1 MAGRHNIVAEQG
13 STFTFNFTVKTNG
26 VAWNLTSYTARMQVR
41 PTVESTTTLL
51 SLTTG
56 SGITLGGALGTVAIT
71 ATATQ
76 MAAIQ
81 SGKHVYDVE
90 LVSAGGVV
98 TRIIE
103 GKFIVKA
110 EVTR

>member
-1 MAGRHNIVAEQG
+1 MAGKYNVTAEQG

-26 VAWNLTSYTARMQVR
+26 VVWNLTSYTARMQVR
-41 PTVESTTTLL
+41 PTVEATNTLL

-56 SGITLGGALGTVAIT
+56 NGITLGGVLGTVSIT
-71 ATATQ
+71 ATAAQ
-76 MAAIQ
+76 MTAIQ
-81 SGKHVYDVE
+81 AGKHVYDVE

>member
-1 MAGRHNIVAEQG
+1 MAGKYNITAEQG

-26 VAWNLTSYTARMQVR
+26 TAWNLTSYTARMQVR
-41 PTVESTTTLL
+41 PTIESTSTLL

-56 SGITLGGALGTVAIT
+56 SGITLGGAAGTVSIT
-71 ATATQ
+71 ATAAQ
-76 MAAIQ
+76 MADIQ
-81 SGKHVYDVE
+81 AGRHVYDVE

-103 GKFIVKA
+103 GKFVVKA